1 MSVYDCDPVV
11 PYLLEMINE
20 HLQAGTDWLWNVI
33 RSGERRV
40 AVAVAVPAGWGAGPV
55 IIEQWVELTGR
66 TPAGPAYNG

>member
-1 MSVYDCDPVV
+1 MLCMLYDCDPVV

-40 AVAVAVPAGWGAGPV
+40 AVAVAVPAGWGAGGLG
-55 IIEQWVELTGR
+55 QS
-66 TPAGPAYNG
+66 

>member
-1 MSVYDCDPVV
+1 MRYEVSVYDCDPVV

-40 AVAVAVPAGWGAGPV
+40 AVAVAVPAGWGAGGLG
-55 IIEQWVELTGR
+55 QS
-66 TPAGPAYNG
+66 

>member
-1 MSVYDCDPVV
+1 MCMLYDCDPVV

-40 AVAVAVPAGWGAGPV
+40 AGLGAAGGLG
-55 IIEQWVELTGR
+55 QS
-66 TPAGPAYNG
+66 